1 LGKNQEKPVEI
12 GEFPL
17 TLPGTKPHCNHRQ
30 GSSKP
35 HEYRVFVHVDQVIA
49 PPHAVRISRRKPVNN
64 GSPKGSPTE
73 GEHYMA
79 TGLTKTALT
88 RQMAEKLE
96 ITNKQSAAFLDLL
109 AETAIKETKKNGVF
123 VIPGIGRLV
132 KAERKARMGRNPQT
146 GQAIKIK
153 AKTVVKFRVAKSAKD
168 TIAPP
173 KK

>member
-1 LGKNQEKPVEI
+1 
-12 GEFPL
+12 
-17 TLPGTKPHCNHRQ
+17 
-30 GSSKP
+30 
-35 HEYRVFVHVDQVIA
+35 
-49 PPHAVRISRRKPVNN
+49 
-64 GSPKGSPTE
+64 
-73 GEHYMA
+73 MA
-79 TGLTKTALT
+79 TGMTKTVLT
-88 RQMAEKLE
+88 RHMAEKLDL
-96 ITNKQSAAFLDLL
+96 TNKQAAAFLDLL

-146 GQAIKIK
+146 GEAIKIK